1 MRRERLQ
8 QMPKRSTKIEQKSF
22 LQGKNIEKEDEHKNS
37 QNKKESLKNSA
48 KIPNIWT
55 SPVTTFLI
63 FGKIVLED
71 IRYYFFRA
79 SRLILSFAVFCVLYY
94 FVRTSEFWSEIG
106 QPWEEFFLFIG
117 YWMGL
122 GVLSS
127 FWMGA
132 GMHTFALY
140 LSPRVANFVMAS
152 WECEQQAEFH
162 PSRFAI
168 HPNFQCPKSWFNKD
182 SSKLSVLA
190 LWNTIKIEAFV
201 WGIGL
206 ALGEVPSYFLAKT
219 ARLSGQSLEETQG
232 LKEPATE
239 SKLTKLTR
247 ELLENHSFLTLLIV
261 SAIPNP
267 LIDVAGISSGYF
279 LVPFFTF
286 LIPTILGK
294 AFFKVHIQLLAVIFF
309 FSKKTIESVTLFLEN
324 NISHSLANILRDV
337 QERKRRKLTM
347 SEDSD
352 DGNLIAKV
360 WDIGLLIFIG
370 YFLLTIINSRVQT
383 FFKKNT

>member
-1 MRRERLQ
+1 MRERVQ
-8 QMPKRSTKIEQKSF
+8 QMPKGSSKIEQKCF
-22 LQGKNIEKEDEHKNS
+22 FPENNIEKEEKQ
-37 QNKKESLKNSA
+37 QNLQKKKESSEALA

-55 SPVTTFLI
+55 SPITTFLI
-63 FGKIVLED
+63 FGKLVLED
-71 IRYYFFRA
+71 IRYYFYRT
-79 SRLILSFAVFCVLYY
+79 SRFILSFAIFCILYY
-94 FVRTSEFWSEIG
+94 LVRRSEFWSEIG

-152 WECEQQAEFH
+152 WECGQQAEFH

-168 HPNFQCPKSWFNKD
+168 HPNFQCPRTWFYKD
-182 SSKLSVLA
+182 SSELSVLA

-206 ALGEVPSYFLAKT
+206 ALGEVPSYFLAKA

-232 LKEPATE
+232 LKERATE
-239 SKLTKLTR
+239 SKLTNITR
-247 ELLENHSFLTLLIV
+247 ELLENRPFLTLLIV

-267 LIDVAGISSGYF
+267 LIDVAGVSSGYF

-294 AFFKVHIQLLAVIFF
+294 AFFKVHIQLLVVIFF
-309 FSKKTIESVTLFLEN
+309 FSKNTIESVTLFLEN
-324 NISHSLANILRDV
+324 NISHSLADILRDV
-337 QERKRRKLTM
+337 QESKRRKLTM
-347 SEDSD
+347 SEDTDYGS
-352 DGNLIAKV
+352 LVAKI

-383 FFKKNT
+383 FFKKNK